1 MKKVLI
7 SFILCLTTGSLVFA
21 QEQKKEDDAKE
32 GKKEY
37 KIKDTVMFRNNI
49 SEKGSHGRSMLKFNV
64 LGLVMK
70 NYHFQAEAM
79 LGKRVSLVLGYRI
92 MPFTSMPFKNQL
104 TEVMGITNPDVLQQ
118 IDALQVKSTAL
129 TPEVRIYLGKRGW
142 GRGLY
147 VAPFYRQAKFSVEI
161 INVSFTNPNTQVAQ
175 TLQMTGSLTANT
187 FGFTTGIQFFVTRY
201 FCFDWWI
208 MGPHYGSSK
217 GFLNGNSSTSLNTD
231 ETTSLQNELNGF
243 DFPLMDK
250 NVRVNQN
257 GATVDLKGNWAGI
270 RTGFAIGLRF

>member
-1 MKKVLI
+1 M
-7 SFILCLTTGSLVFA
+7 LCCLMAGNLLFA
-21 QEQKKEDDAKE
+21 QQNKQEESKDS
-32 GKKEY
+32 KKEY
-37 KIKDTVMFRNNI
+37 KIKDTIMFRNNI

-92 MPFTSMPFKNQL
+92 MPSTSMPFKNQI

-118 IDALQVKSTAL
+118 IDALKVKSTAL
-129 TPEVRIYLGKRGW
+129 TPEVRFYLGKRGW

-147 VAPFYRQAKFSVEI
+147 IAPFYRQAKFSVENV
-161 INVSFTNPNTQVAQ
+161 NVSFTDPNTNSTE
-175 TLQMTGSLTANT
+175 TLKMTGSLTANT
-187 FGFTTGIQFFVTRY
+187 FGLTTGIQFFVTRY

-217 GFLNGNSSTSLNTD
+217 GFINGNSSKSLNTD
-231 ETTSLQNELNGF
+231 QTTSLQNELNGF
-243 DFPLMDK
+243 DFPMMDK